1 MLLYFG
7 PEVMMPLASA
17 AAAALGAI
25 LMFWRR
31 FVGGLKAALRSVGRP
46 LRRVER
52 PAGGPAVSRRRAR
65 ARRGARPGSP
75 PRPS

>member
-7 PEVMMPLASA
+7 PELLMPLASA

-31 FVGGLKAALRSVGRP
+31 FVAGLKAAGRSV
-46 LRRVER
+46 LRLVRSDR
-52 PAGGPAVSRRRAR
+52 GPAPSDP
-65 ARRGARPGSP
+65 GPTRPGRR
-75 PRPS
+75 PRTKPRRTS

>member
-31 FVGGLKAALRSVGRP
+31 FVAGLKAAGRSVVRFV
-46 LRRVER
+46 RRDR
-52 PAGGPAVSRRRAR
+52 SPDASASG
-65 ARRGARPGSP
+65 P
-75 PRPS
+75 PRPRRRQRTKPRRTP

>member
-31 FVGGLKAALRSVGRP
+31 FVGGLKAALRSAGRP
-46 LRRVER
+46 LRRDER
-52 PAGGPAVSRRRAR
+52 PVDGRPTSRHRTRTRRR
-65 ARRGARPGSP
+65 ARPGSP